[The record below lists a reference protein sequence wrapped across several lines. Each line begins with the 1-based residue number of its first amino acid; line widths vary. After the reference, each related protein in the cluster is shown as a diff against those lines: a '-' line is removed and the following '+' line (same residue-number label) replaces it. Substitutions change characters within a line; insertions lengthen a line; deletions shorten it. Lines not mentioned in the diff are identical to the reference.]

1 MQVSREDVKREVLA
15 WLDSMFESKMFGAF
29 SVEIKMHEGHA
40 VSVEKMERV
49 QYVKRSAG
57 YERQ

>member
-1 MQVSREDVKREVLA
+1 MAVSREDVRKDVLA
-15 WLDSMFESKMFGAF
+15 WLDSMLSSKSFGAF
-29 SVEIKMHEGHA
+29 SIEIKMHEGHA

-49 QYVKRSAG
+49 QYVKRAAG